1 MSNIKDLIGSCFKK
15 DLIVAAKNTK
25 DAHMNTVGSDYILVS
40 ANKNAHIVRRNYK
53 EIVAELNLKN
63 REMSSSLVYK
73 GVILIGTYVDTL
85 FTFAQEDFSPLFQM
99 RTQDSILSMTVLS
112 EAHNFVA
119 IGQAGG
125 NLDVLKLQG
134 SALTSGAIVN
144 TMMVPKAGYI
154 NAMAVSCTGDKL
166 FLACEQGLFVL
177 RLDETKKNPMVTKEV
192 YLRDLLIT

>member
-1 MSNIKDLIGSCFKK
+1 
-15 DLIVAAKNTK
+15 
-25 DAHMNTVGSDYILVS
+25 MNTVGSDYILVS
-40 ANKNAHIVRRNYK
+40 ASKNAHIVRRNSQ